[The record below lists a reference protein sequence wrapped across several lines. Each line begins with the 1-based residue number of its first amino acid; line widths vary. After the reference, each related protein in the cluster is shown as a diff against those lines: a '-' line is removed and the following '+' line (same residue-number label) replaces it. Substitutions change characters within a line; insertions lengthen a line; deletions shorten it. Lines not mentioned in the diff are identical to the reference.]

1 MFSSERGLTA
11 RFRRCHLHLETRLI
25 EETSSSARLCG
36 FKVQRIELSSSCE
49 RTITFAATSDLR
61 RKVNFYPHLVL

>member
-11 RFRRCHLHLETRLI
+11 RFMRGHLPLI
-25 EETSSSARLCG
+25 TQLIKELSRYARLCG
-36 FKVQRIELSSSCE
+36 FQVQRIELSSSCE

-61 RKVNFYPHLVL
+61 REVNFYPHLVL